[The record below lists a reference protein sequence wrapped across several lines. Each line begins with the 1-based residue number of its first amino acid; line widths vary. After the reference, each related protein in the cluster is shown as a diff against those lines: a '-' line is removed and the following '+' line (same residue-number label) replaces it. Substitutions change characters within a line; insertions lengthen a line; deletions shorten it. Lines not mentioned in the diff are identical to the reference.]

1 MFVVSSRWS
10 GASSGF
16 CWRDGREYVTG
27 FPGEEVEDPSW
38 EPFKLV
44 PTSTADTAAADR
56 GRSTSLS
63 SCCVLDDAS
72 SWFILLGF
80 RNSSFC
86 LRPVFDVWTHP
97 ALEPLCRARF
107 GSERR
112 RTRGS
117 FFIRERN
124 KHKKRK
130 REEKAHTTC

>member
-10 GASSGF
+10 RAGSGF

-27 FPGEEVEDPSW
+27 FPGEEVEDPSR

-44 PTSTADTAAADR
+44 PSSVAGAAVADR
-56 GRSTSLS
+56 GRSTSLN
-63 SCCVLDDAS
+63 SCCVLDDTS
-72 SWFILLGF
+72 PWFILLGF
-80 RNSSFC
+80 RNSC
-86 LRPVFDVWTHP
+86 CGLRPVFDVWTHP

-117 FFIRERN
+117 FFYS
-124 KHKKRK
+124 
-130 REEKAHTTC
+130 